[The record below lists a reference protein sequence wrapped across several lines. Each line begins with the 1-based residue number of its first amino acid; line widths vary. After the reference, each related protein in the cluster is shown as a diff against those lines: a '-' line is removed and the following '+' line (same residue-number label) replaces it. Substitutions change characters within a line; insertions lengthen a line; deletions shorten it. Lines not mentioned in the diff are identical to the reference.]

1 MASIF
6 ETSWRSWIHDFASAI
21 ASGFEKLWRQWIPR
35 VGSAAAS
42 VFGRFLRSWRLGPS
56 TFVFKAIVAAIVA
69 DALLLAFI
77 LLRRGYRRRYF
88 AKRDARVFELRQ
100 KWQAL
105 ISGWIPFETWRNNR
119 FDRRIIETIALD
131 QFDAA
136 DSEQS
141 AQLLKFLRNSGL
153 IEKRIFEARHLKGW
167 KRMRALVALGRT
179 RAPEGVPA
187 LAEGLRDADLEIR
200 LAALRGLG
208 RTACPQAAEE
218 ILAWAAERGLTVP
231 ALPLQSALIQCC
243 VERPQML
250 LPYVQNAEGQLRE
263 VLGRVLGEVATPS
276 LGLDLLQ
283 FVGDDLDELRAAA
296 ARALGNSDSSL
307 SLDVLN
313 ELARDPTWFVRLR
326 AMVSLGK
333 LADPR
338 ATSALLRGIMDANR
352 LVRLRAAE
360 GLIAFKGDLL
370 PIFEQV
376 VGTRDRY
383 GLHAYLTAL
392 ENANLRGKL
401 EAELQ
406 DSALVSEEKRERF
419 QNVLQSAALPEE
431 ASARETQRDP
441 QPIKITAAR

>member
-6 ETSWRSWIHDFASAI
+6 EKLRRLWMPHLTSAI
-21 ASGFEKLWRQWIPR
+21 DFVFANLRRLWRL
-35 VGSAAAS
+35 A
-42 VFGRFLRSWRLGPS
+42 PS
-56 TFVFKAIVAAIVA
+56 TFVFKAIIGALVA

-77 LLRRGYRRRYF
+77 LLRRTHRRRYF

-105 ISGWIPFETWRNNR
+105 ISGWIPFDTWRNKK
-119 FDRRIIETIALD
+119 FDRRIIETMALD
-131 QFDAA
+131 QFEAA
-136 DSEQS
+136 GPEQS
-141 AQLLKFLRNSGL
+141 AELLKFLRNSGL
-153 IEKRIFEARHLKGW
+153 IEKCIFEARHFKSW
-167 KRMRALVALGRT
+167 RRMRALVALGRT
-179 RAPEGVPA
+179 RAPEGIPA
-187 LAEGLRDADLEIR
+187 LAEGLRDSDVEIR

-218 ILAWAAERGLTVP
+218 ILVWLAEQGLTVP
-231 ALPLQSALIQCC
+231 ALPLQSALIQCSA
-243 VERPQML
+243 ERPQLL
-250 LPYVQNAEGQLRE
+250 LPYVQNAEGPLRE

-283 FVGDDLDELRAAA
+283 FVGDDLDELRAAT
-296 ARALGNSDSSL
+296 ARALGHSDSAL
-307 SLDVLN
+307 ALDVLN
-313 ELARDPTWFVRLR
+313 ELARDPIWFVRLR

-338 ATSALLRGIMDANR
+338 ATSALLRGITDANR

-360 GLIAFKGDLL
+360 GLVVFKGDLL
-370 PIFEQV
+370 PTFEQV

-406 DSALVSEEKRERF
+406 GNTLMKEENRERL
-419 QNVLQSAALPEE
+419 QNVLHSAALPEE
-431 ASARETQRDP
+431 VSLPETQQDS
-441 QPIKITAAR
+441 QPGKMTAIR